1 MKPRSFLALVFGY
14 LIGMAIQVAG
24 LIRYVDRLPN
34 DWAGIGL
41 YVVTILFF
49 GLGAI
54 VYLLRW
60 ASEIQTTS
68 D

>member
-1 MKPRSFLALVFGY
+1 MKPRSFLVLVFGY
-14 LIGMAIQVAG
+14 LTAMAMQIAG
-24 LIRYVDRLPN
+24 LIRYVDRLSN
-34 DWAGIGL
+34 DWVGIGL
-41 YVVTILFF
+41 YIATIFFF
-49 GLGAI
+49 GLGAV